1 MKCAFNIGW
10 PNGNAILYQQI
21 YIHFLLKM
29 KVGRKSISSTR
40 LLKCNIA
47 KIKRITVKSVIFL
60 PRSFLHLKLHNKFLA
75 QGRAFT
81 QIIKIAGFIK
91 YIYAGLWWPS
101 LKMRECSTAHDI
113 SHAHAA
119 AHGFLICSE
128 EKNQKI
134 SKCQQQLA
142 GKLLILCYLFS

>member
-1 MKCAFNIGW
+1 MPSILVDRMEMQFYISKYTFIFYYRWKSDGNQFL
-10 PNGNAILYQQI
+10 PQDFLNAIL
-21 YIHFLLKM
+21 
-29 KVGRKSISSTR
+29 
-40 LLKCNIA
+40 A